1 MCVCVDVGCVCEG
14 DRETEAGRE
23 RGGGKG
29 STEKKNGKREKK
41 ESFTCFG
48 KFFSILIILL

>member
-1 MCVCVDVGCVCEG
+1 MCVCVYVGCVCEG